1 MSTQINQYFMYGILV
16 PYKWR
21 NEWMERT
28 GKQFY
33 DTFEEFMDDSA
44 FDNKIKGKDGIF
56 CISEG
61 RSGGFIIIGRVL
73 DKSKDGEYLGSG
85 KPIEVPELS
94 EYDKKLTEAAVE
106 KHFGLKGKFNFYFVT
121 YYR

>member
-21 NEWMERT
+21 NEWEKKT
-28 GKQFY
+28 NKNFY

-44 FDNKIKGKDGIF
+44 FDSKIKHKDGIF
-56 CISEG
+56 CLCHDYK
-61 RSGGFIIIGRVL
+61 FIIIGRVL
-73 DKSKDGEYLGSG
+73 KKSSDGEYLGSDE
-85 KPIEVPELS
+85 PISVPLLGFE
-94 EYDKKLTEAAVE
+94 DKVE
-106 KHFGLKGKFNFYFVT
+106 IENSVKKHFDLEGEFNFYFLT